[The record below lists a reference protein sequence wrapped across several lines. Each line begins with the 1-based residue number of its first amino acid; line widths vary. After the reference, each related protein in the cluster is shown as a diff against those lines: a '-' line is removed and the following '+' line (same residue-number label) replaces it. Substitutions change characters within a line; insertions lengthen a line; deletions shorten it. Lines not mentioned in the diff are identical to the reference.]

1 MKGKTLCFLAFRLL
15 MSGRKLTAVSIISW
29 IAILGMIVSSASIVI
44 LLSAFNG
51 IEQMIEKLY
60 SSFDQEV
67 VVTPSHGR
75 KMEKSKA
82 ISYQNFILK
91 QEGVQN
97 TSLYIQERVIVRNKK
112 KWSNAELWA
121 VTPAFYGMA
130 EIKSGGHLVN
140 GRFEGNAPSLIGVGL
155 ANRLMMESMNQEAK
169 TIVLYYPKQNKKIK
183 FGQSPFYQ
191 KPIRINGALEF
202 NKEVNDNV
210 LLLPLGLVDKYYENH
225 VSGILVSTK
234 SDWRNKVK
242 QAISSKFPGEIEVT
256 TNLEKNQLIFKTSRS
271 EKLIVVIIL
280 LFVFVLSL
288 FNLAASIT
296 MTFIEKKKGLLT
308 LYGLGLSS
316 YDLRN
321 LFLLLGGIVVF
332 IGVGIGVTLGTTV
345 IAIHENLGIIRL
357 PNSEV
362 FFPTQFSWTQ
372 IGLISILLLFLGTLV
387 AWLTATF
394 LIKPGRKEPEDF
406 IIK

>member
-1 MKGKTLCFLAFRLL
+1 

-140 GRFEGNAPSLIGVGL
+140 GRFEGNTPSLIGVGL

-210 LLLPLGLVDKYYENH
+210 LLLPLDLVDQYYENH

-234 SDWRNKVK
+234 SDWRNQVK
-242 QAISSKFPGEIEVT
+242 QALSSKFPGEIEVT